1 MGIDSS
7 EQSIEIARS
16 LYPAGDFRVGSATAL
31 VSEFGRD
38 RFDVV
43 LVRHVLEHQPDFEPA
58 MNEAI
63 SVSRRLALFVF
74 FLTPRSLPLG
84 VRKIDLRLNWP
95 IFYSYVYSRRA
106 INRFLSR
113 CGLHWQWYDNLGISR
128 AAWFAH
134 EVNSALVVSR
144 DKSQLA

>member
-1 MGIDSS
+1 M
-7 EQSIEIARS
+7 
-16 LYPAGDFRVGSATAL
+16 LL
-31 VSEFGRD
+31 VSEFGRN

-43 LVRHVLEHQPDFEPA
+43 LVRHVLEHLPDFEPA

-84 VRKIDLRLNWP
+84 VRKVDLRFNWP
-95 IFYSYVYSRRA
+95 VFYTYVYSRRA
-106 INRFLSR
+106 IDRFLIR
-113 CGLHWQWYDNLGISR
+113 CGLHWRWYDNLGISR
-128 AAWFAH
+128 AGWFAD

-144 DKSQLA
+144 DQLA